1 MDDLEAYTVPPI
13 VKKAIYG
20 TQNIALLRPGA
31 TIQLA
36 AVVVISAR
44 FVDVWQSGWDISQ
57 NFSVWSNL
65 AEITVAIL
73 G

>member
-44 FVDVWQSGWDISQ
+44 FVDV
-57 NFSVWSNL
+57 
-65 AEITVAIL
+65 
-73 G
+73 